1 MNKEK
6 IILLDRDGVINEDIG
21 YLSNPSSINI
31 YLDAVS
37 FIKFG
42 VKKKYKIFIV
52 TNQSGIG
59 RGFYEEKDFKMVMK
73 SINKILNNFGIDNLD
88 YFFCP
93 HLPNQLC
100 DCRKPKTGM
109 VNDLFL
115 NNKFLL
121 KKSWMIG
128 DKLSDV
134 EFGLNLDLGNI
145 VHINRTKKIKSSKKD
160 INSSSIYKTNSLQ
173 SIINYL

>member
-42 VKKKYKIFIV
+42 VKKKYKIFIF

-59 RGFYEEKDFKMVMK
+59 RGFYEEKV
-73 SINKILNNFGIDNLD
+73 
-88 YFFCP
+88 
-93 HLPNQLC
+93 
-100 DCRKPKTGM
+100 
-109 VNDLFL
+109 
-115 NNKFLL
+115 
-121 KKSWMIG
+121 
-128 DKLSDV
+128 
-134 EFGLNLDLGNI
+134 
-145 VHINRTKKIKSSKKD
+145 SK
-160 INSSSIYKTNSLQ
+160 
-173 SIINYL
+173 